1 MFSRRQCMC
10 VCCLLALAA
19 CSRDKPVASRQQLP
33 TDTALANDL
42 HRAAAASSA
51 YGDAADIAMAPI
63 PDSELDRPPQPVRLR
78 VVATSPVRAPDDV
91 ERRAPAPPQAQSPTP
106 SRVQL
111 PLPPQSQ
118 PPVSQRA
125 QRTLPPQA
133 QPALPSEVPPST
145 NSCDSPAADDQRRC
159 LMSYLARSDVGLDR
173 TYQSLI
179 AALDQQAGVGPG
191 DPPPAT
197 VTQLRQAQRAWLVYR
212 DTECRRRNRRNEGPL
227 WAPVRARCLGEFSRD
242 REQELSV
249 ALARMGGR

>member
-1 MFSRRQCMC
+1 MSSRSQC
-10 VCCLLALAA
+10 VWISAALVIVA
-19 CSRDKPVASRQQLP
+19 CSRDKSSASRNQLP
-33 TDTALANDL
+33 KDTALANDL

-63 PDSELDRPPQPVRLR
+63 PDSELDRPARPVRMR
-78 VVATSPVRAPDDV
+78 VVATTPGRAPIAV
-91 ERRAPAPPQAQSPTP
+91 AREAPPPPQA
-106 SRVQL
+106 QL
-111 PLPPQSQ
+111 PLPPQ
-118 PPVSQRA
+118 A
-125 QRTLPPQA
+125 ERTLPPQA
-133 QPALPSEVPPST
+133 LPGTSA
-145 NSCDSPAADDQRRC
+145 CDSPAAADQRRC

-179 AALDQQAGVGPG
+179 SALGQQANVGPG

-242 REQELSV
+242 REQELAE
-249 ALARMGGR
+249 ALARVDGR